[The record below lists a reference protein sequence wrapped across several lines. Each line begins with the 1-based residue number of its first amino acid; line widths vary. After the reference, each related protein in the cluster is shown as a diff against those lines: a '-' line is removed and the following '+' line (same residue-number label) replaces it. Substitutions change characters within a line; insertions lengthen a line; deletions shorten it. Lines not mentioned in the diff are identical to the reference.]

1 MYGYDHIAGTFLQSA
16 QVTGGGLT
24 AAQRAENE
32 AGRAMRM
39 QDYSEIITYSFIS
52 PKDYALLRL
61 DGEAEKSIRIKN
73 PIGEDMSLMR
83 TTLAPS
89 MLDTLVRNI
98 RRGNKAARLY
108 ELANI
113 YLAKELPPENMPE
126 ERKTLCVGVYG
137 PGEDFFSAKGAFEA
151 FAAAFGLQF
160 SYAPAE
166 RPYLHPGKTAEV
178 FCGEKCVGYLGELA
192 PDIAEELAVEVP
204 VYLGELD
211 YAALEGSLGAPIRY
225 VPLPKFPEVE
235 RDLALVAEESVVC
248 ADVEKIIRGAC
259 KYVTAVRLFDV
270 YRGKQVG
277 EGKKSMAFS
286 VTFTPREKAISP
298 EDADGYVKR
307 ILKALHEQ
315 LGLELR

>member
-1 MYGYDHIAGTFLQSA
+1 
-16 QVTGGGLT
+16 
-24 AAQRAENE
+24 
-32 AGRAMRM
+32 
-39 QDYSEIITYSFIS
+39 
-52 PKDYALLRL
+52 
-61 DGEAEKSIRIKN
+61 
-73 PIGEDMSLMR
+73 MSLMR

-126 ERKTLCVGVYG
+126 ERKTLCAGVYG

-160 SYAPAE
+160 SYAPAQ

-235 RDLALVAEESVVC
+235 RDLALVAEEGTVC

>member
-1 MYGYDHIAGTFLQSA
+1 M
-16 QVTGGGLT
+16 
-24 AAQRAENE
+24 
-32 AGRAMRM
+32 
-39 QDYSEIITYSFIS
+39 
-52 PKDYALLRL
+52 
-61 DGEAEKSIRIKN
+61 
-73 PIGEDMSLMR
+73 
-83 TTLAPS
+83 
-89 MLDTLVRNI
+89 
-98 RRGNKAARLY
+98 
-108 ELANI
+108 
-113 YLAKELPPENMPE
+113 
-126 ERKTLCVGVYG
+126 
-137 PGEDFFSAKGAFEA
+137 
-151 FAAAFGLQF
+151 
-160 SYAPAE
+160 
-166 RPYLHPGKTAEV
+166 
-178 FCGEKCVGYLGELA
+178 
-192 PDIAEELAVEVP
+192 P

-235 RDLALVAEESVVC
+235 RDLALVAEEGTVC